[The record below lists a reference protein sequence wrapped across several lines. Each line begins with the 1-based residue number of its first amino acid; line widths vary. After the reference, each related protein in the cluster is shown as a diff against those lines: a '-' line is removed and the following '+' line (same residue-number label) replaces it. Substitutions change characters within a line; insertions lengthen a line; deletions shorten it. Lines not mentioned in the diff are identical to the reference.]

1 MGDRF
6 FYDLGTSK
14 IDGFGAQKDPTKFK
28 TKRFSSRQLRNIRKT
43 SMARIL
49 CDNSNMDEIQP
60 QAFQMEATSQF
71 NRRRSCRDFRNIPQV
86 DFGGFRDKNPVV
98 NDFG

>member
-14 IDGFGAQKDPTKFK
+14 IDGFGVKKDPTDVN
-28 TKRFSSRQLRNIRKT
+28 TKRFTSRQLRNIRQT

-49 CDNSNMDEIQP
+49 CDNTDMSEIQP
-60 QAFQMEATSQF
+60 QAFRMQGSSRV
-71 NRRRSCRDFRNIPQV
+71 NKKRRCNDFRNIPQV
-86 DFGGFRDKNPVV
+86 DFGGFRDKDPVISE
-98 NDFG
+98 FG

>member
-6 FYDLGTSK
+6 FYDLGSSRF
-14 IDGFGAQKDPTKFK
+14 DGFGTKKDPTNSQ
-28 TKRFSSRQLRNIRKT
+28 TKRFTSRQLRNIRKT

-49 CDNSNMDEIQP
+49 CDNTEMTEIQP
-60 QAFQMEATSQF
+60 QALSMEGSSQL
-71 NRRRSCRDFRNIPQV
+71 NHKRSCNDFRNIPQV